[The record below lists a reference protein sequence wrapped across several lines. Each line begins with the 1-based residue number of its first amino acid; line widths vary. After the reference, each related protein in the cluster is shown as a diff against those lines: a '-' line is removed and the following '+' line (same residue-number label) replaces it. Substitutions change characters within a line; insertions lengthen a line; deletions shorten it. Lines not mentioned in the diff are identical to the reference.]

1 VAKSKRARELRA
13 EAALRR
19 FGSQGA
25 KTEAKDEDSGED
37 TESEEEEEEVV
48 EYISL
53 CGVTDFSIKPE
64 DDDDDARGRMD
75 DEMRGLVCG
84 TSMDNAFEIDD
95 DTASE
100 EDEPDTPDKPTIQ
113 PSRRETAPVLET
125 SPSLSFS
132 RVSCKVCTT
141 SHSPPVPVCCET
153 CSNVLE
159 PEKLSDERKW
169 ICRASGCQAAEL
181 GYINYG
187 DSGTC
192 GICGSTRQKKN
203 GEET

>member
-1 VAKSKRARELRA
+1 M
-13 EAALRR
+13 
-19 FGSQGA
+19 
-25 KTEAKDEDSGED
+25 
-37 TESEEEEEEVV
+37 
-48 EYISL
+48 
-53 CGVTDFSIKPE
+53 CGVLTDFSIKP
-64 DDDDDARGRMD
+64 DDDDDVARGRMD

-100 EDEPDTPDKPTIQ
+100 EDEPDTRDKTTIA
-113 PSRRETAPVLET
+113 PSRSETVPVVET
-125 SPSLSFS
+125 SRSPSG
-132 RVSCKVCTT
+132 VSCKVCTT
-141 SHSPPVPVCCET
+141 SHSPLVPVCCEA

-169 ICRASGCQAAEL
+169 ICTASGCQAAEL
-181 GYINYG
+181 GYVNYG

-192 GICGSTRQKKN
+192 GICGSTRQKTE